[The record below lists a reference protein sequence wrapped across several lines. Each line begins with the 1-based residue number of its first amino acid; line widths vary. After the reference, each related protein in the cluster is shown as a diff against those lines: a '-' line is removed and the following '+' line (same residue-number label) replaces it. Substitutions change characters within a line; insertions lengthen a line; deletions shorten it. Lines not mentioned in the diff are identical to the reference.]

1 METMVKDSKEKL
13 RKQLIEQLLSLKSE
27 ESIRRSKNVEKNI
40 SNLPIYKNAKT
51 IMAYYP
57 LKGEVSILGIVR
69 KALGEKRICFPVI
82 DSESNNLIPYCIRDL
97 ERDFIKGPHGVMQP
111 DTNSTKKVDLGDID
125 LVFTPGIAY
134 DRNKNRLGRGAGFY
148 DRFITEL
155 NSCTK
160 KIGVA
165 FDFQILDDLPV
176 NILHDQKVDI
186 VVAETDC
193 F

>member
-1 METMVKDSKEKL
+1 MDLMIKNNKEKL
-13 RKQLIEQLLSLKSE
+13 RKLLLGQLLSLTSE
-27 ESIRRSKNVEKNI
+27 ETIRRSKNVEKNI
-40 SNLPIYKNAKT
+40 SDLPIYKNAKT

-57 LKGEVSILGIVR
+57 LKGEVSVLGIIK
-69 KALGEKRICFPVI
+69 KALGEKKICFPVI

-97 ERDFIKGPHGVMQP
+97 ERDFTRGPYGVMQP
-111 DTNSTKKVDLGDID
+111 DTGSTERIDLKEID
-125 LVFTPGIAY
+125 LVLTPGIAY

-148 DRFITEL
+148 DRFIAEL
-155 NSCTK
+155 GSNTK

-176 NILHDQKVDI
+176 NVPHDRQVDMI
-186 VVAETDC
+186 VTETDC